1 MVSELKKKIEEAK
14 TSFDELPGGWR
25 AVSLGFIIG
34 AAIAFSCFFNI
45 WLGIGAMAAVAVLF
59 VLNMFGIDI
68 SPEKCVVVAA
78 ALIGVT
84 LTLVL
89 SLAFLLLIH
98 GIQALVLLFI

>member
-1 MVSELKKKIEEAK
+1 MGNELKKKIEEAK

-25 AVSLGFIIG
+25 AVSLGLIIG

-45 WLGIGAMAAVAVLF
+45 WLGIGAMAAVAIIF
-59 VLNMFGIDI
+59 MLNVFGMYI

-78 ALIGVT
+78 SLIGTTVT
-84 LTLVL
+84 LVV

-98 GIQALVLLFI
+98 GIQALILLFI